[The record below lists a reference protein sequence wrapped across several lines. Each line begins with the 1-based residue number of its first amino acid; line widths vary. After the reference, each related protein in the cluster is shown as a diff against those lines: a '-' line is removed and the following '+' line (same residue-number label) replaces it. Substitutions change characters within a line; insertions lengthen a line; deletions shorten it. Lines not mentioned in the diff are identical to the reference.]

1 MAAYNLIKE
10 TDPILSQPATAWD
23 WEVDGEAVELS
34 QTMLKIMFENNG
46 IGLAAPQIGISKRIL
61 VMGNPQLSFICIN
74 PEIIAEQG
82 QVKDMEG
89 CLSFPGL
96 WLHVT
101 RSETIK
107 VKYQDIL
114 GREHEKELSGIQAR
128 VFQHELDHLNG
139 QCFVRK
145 VGKLSLD
152 LATRR
157 RKKALNK

>member
-1 MAAYNLIKE
+1 MAEYNLIKE
-10 TDPILSQPATAWD
+10 TDPILTQTATAWD
-23 WEVDGEAVELS
+23 WEVDGHAAELG
-34 QTMLKIMFENNG
+34 QDMLKTMFKNNG
-46 IGLAAPQIGISKRIL
+46 IGLAAPQIGINKRIL

-74 PEIIAEQG
+74 PEIISQQG
-82 QVKDMEG
+82 QAKYIEG

-96 WLHVT
+96 WLHVN

-107 VKYQDIL
+107 VKYQDII
-114 GREHEKELSGIQAR
+114 GREHEKEFTGLQAR

-139 QCFVRK
+139 QCFVSK

-157 RKKALNK
+157 RKKH

>member
-1 MAAYNLIKE
+1 MAEYNLIKE
-10 TDPILSQPATAWD
+10 TDPILTQTATTWD
-23 WEVDGEAVELS
+23 WEVDGHAAELG
-34 QTMLKIMFENNG
+34 QDMLKTMFKNNG
-46 IGLAAPQIGISKRIL
+46 IGLAAPQIGINKRIL

-74 PEIIAEQG
+74 PEIISQQG
-82 QVKDMEG
+82 QAKDMEG

-107 VKYQDIL
+107 VKYQDII
-114 GREHEKELSGIQAR
+114 GREHEKEFTGLQAR

-139 QCFVRK
+139 QCFVSK